1 MVYEYYDVDNFNSID
16 GKYWGKHGW
25 IFLNSIALTYNSDN
39 KEEYLKFFNQLQY
52 ILPCEK
58 CREHYK
64 KNILT
69 LNNFVLQDKDTL
81 LKWLMDI
88 RNSINIE
95 NNRPIITREETINE
109 IFEKNDYNYFKFY
122 KILFLITL
130 IMFLILLFLYLK
142 N

>member
-1 MVYEYYDVDNFNSID
+1 MVYEYYDGDNFDSINS
-16 GKYWGKHGW
+16 KYWGKHGW
-25 IFLNSIALTYNSDN
+25 IFLNSIALTYDGSN

-52 ILPCEK
+52 VLPCKK

-69 LNNFVLQDKDTL
+69 LNNSVLQNKDTL
-81 LKWLMDI
+81 LKWLIDI

-95 NNRPIITREETINE
+95 NNRPLITKEETINE
-109 IFEKNDYNYFKFY
+109 IYIDYNYIKYY
-122 KILFLITL
+122 KII
-130 IMFLILLFLYLK
+130 FLILLVIFIILLFIYLK